1 MRQTVIE
8 AVLKHKLIAILRAI
22 EPDKLIPLA
31 QALYDGGIRL
41 LEITYS
47 ADGKVPDEV
56 TAANIRR
63 LASHFEGRMFIGA
76 GTVLTAKQVQ
86 LTKEAGGLFIISPNT
101 DEDVI
106 AETVRLGLV
115 SLPGAFTPT
124 EIAAAHKMGADFV
137 KVFPAGLMGPEYI
150 KAVAAPLS
158 QVRMLAV
165 GGIELGSMADYLKAG
180 AYGFGISSSL
190 TDKAKIAACDWAGI
204 TALAKQYTEVLQNG

>member
-63 LASHFEGRMFIGA
+63 LVNHFEGRLLIGA
-76 GTVLTAKQVQ
+76 GTVLNAKQVQ

-101 DEDVI
+101 DEEVI
-106 AETVRLGLV
+106 TETVQLGMV
-115 SLPGAFTPT
+115 SMPGAFTPT
-124 EIAAAHKMGADFV
+124 EIAAAHKMGADYV
-137 KVFPAGLMGPEYI
+137 KVFPAGIVGPEYL
-150 KAVAAPLS
+150 KAVMAPLS
-158 QVRMLAV
+158 QIRMLAV

-180 AYGFGISSSL
+180 ACGFGISSSL
-190 TDKAKIAACDWAGI
+190 TDKALIARSDWDGI
-204 TALAKQYTEVLQNG
+204 TAIAKQYTEVLQNG

>member
-8 AVLKHKLIAILRAI
+8 AVLEHKLIAILRAI

-63 LASHFEGRMFIGA
+63 LVTHFEGRLLIGA
-76 GTVLTAKQVQ
+76 GTVLNAKQVR

-101 DEDVI
+101 DEEVI
-106 AETVRLGLV
+106 TETVRLGMV
-115 SLPGAFTPT
+115 SMPGAFTPT
-124 EIAAAHKMGADFV
+124 EIAAAHKMGADYV
-137 KVFPAGLMGPEYI
+137 KVFPAGIVGPEYL
-150 KAVAAPLS
+150 KAVMAPLS
-158 QVRMLAV
+158 QIRMLAV

-180 AYGFGISSSL
+180 ACGFGISSSL
-190 TDKAKIAACDWAGI
+190 TDKALIALSDWDGI
-204 TALAKQYTEVLQNG
+204 TAIAKQYTEVLQNG

>member
-1 MRQTVIE
+1 MRQTIIE
-8 AVLKHKLIAILRAI
+8 AVLQHKLIAILRAI
-22 EPDKLIPLA
+22 EPDRLIPLA

-63 LASHFEGRMFIGA
+63 LVSHFEGRMFIGA
-76 GTVLTAKQVQ
+76 GTVLTARQVQ

-101 DEDVI
+101 DEEVI
-106 AETVRLGLV
+106 SETVRQGLV
-115 SLPGAFTPT
+115 SMPGAFTPT
-124 EIAAAHKMGADFV
+124 EIAAAHNMGADFV
-137 KVFPAGLMGPEYI
+137 KVFPAGIMGPEYI

-158 QVRMLAV
+158 QIRMLAV
-165 GGIELGSMADYLKAG
+165 GGIEIGSMADYLKAG
-180 AYGFGISSSL
+180 ACGFGISSSL
-190 TDKAKIAACDWAGI
+190 TDKAKIAACDWEGI